1 MPNNNDALIKD
12 IKRSIKDI
20 NKRMGTK
27 FSYEDMYDDIGIIMR
42 IENQTMKDQEF
53 IGYYTRGI
61 FTLSDKMLTRR
72 SVIMSHPLLT
82 EKYKDDPALQYS
94 ISEASDTMNSL
105 ISRIMNIIDPDAA
118 RGHVLSKEQLDT
130 ISTYQRDAI
139 KDRSYLSEI
148 PKCLKKWDYR
158 CFIEDAEKIDG
169 LFTFNGAADDTYK
182 FNGNENDERDFNA
195 ALLYY
200 KVQKIQQELD
210 SHIFLWHWFNFRKV
224 GACNAFIAKANEAL
238 QKVGFNSN
246 KHEGK
251 AESILLKR
259 IMPPHHSDFN
269 KIDAERNLRDK
280 QNDVKMQL
288 EKNSS
293 IANYNLN
300 INADDV
306 KKHIQSLNI
315 EETIQQVEA
324 EYYATHSNKQIPEN
338 STNANKGSQVK
349 GK

>member
-1 MPNNNDALIKD
+1 MPNNNRDLIKE

-42 IENQTMKDQEF
+42 IENQKMKDQEF

-61 FTLSDKMLTRR
+61 LTLSDKMLTKR

-118 RGHVLSKEQLDT
+118 RGYVLSKEQLDT

-238 QKVGFNSN
+238 KKVGFDSD
-246 KHEGK
+246 KHEYK

-259 IMPPHHSDFN
+259 IMPPHHSDFE
-269 KIDAERNLRDK
+269 KIDAERNIRDK

-288 EKNSS
+288 EQNSN

-300 INADDV
+300 INSDEI
-306 KKHIQSLNI
+306 KRHIESLNI
-315 EETIQQVEA
+315 QETMKRVEE
-324 EYYATHSNKQIPEN
+324 EYLTTHGGKTTETNTNSKQTTQKRI
-338 STNANKGSQVK
+338 
-349 GK
+349 